1 MGTTISG
8 ATGIDKVQDGTIV
21 NADIN
26 SSAAIAGTK
35 LVMPAGSVLQVAHY
49 TSTITNGTSTSVEPT
64 NSAGIVLGI
73 LHITPK
79 QAGSSFIVTATWSYN
94 WTQVNNYECV
104 HIWLGRKIGTGNQSA
119 PFTEIKKI
127 FTDYNGADNGA
138 NDIYRRPNLVF
149 IDAPSYS
156 LGQTISYEQRF
167 GSGRGSSN
175 AYPVVYARNHSN
187 MPPASIIVQEIAG

>member
-1 MGTTISG
+1 MATEISG
-8 ATGIDKVQDGTIV
+8 STGVNKIQDGTIV
-21 NADIN
+21 NADIA
-26 SSAAIAGTK
+26 SGAAIAGTK
-35 LVMPAGSVLQVAHY
+35 LVMPTGSVLQVAHY
-49 TSTITNGTSTSVEPT
+49 TSTAANGTSTTVEPT

-73 LHITPK
+73 LHVTPQ
-79 QAGSSFIVTATWSYN
+79 QAGSSFLVTATWSYN

-104 HIWLGRKIGTGNQSA
+104 NIWLGRKIGTGNQSA
-119 PFTEIKKI
+119 PFTQIKKI
-127 FTDYNGADNGA
+127 FTDYNGADSGA

-149 IDAPSYS
+149 IDTPSYS

-175 AYPVVYARNHSN
+175 AYPAVYIRNASN